1 MTGMTPNHEVG
12 LYIFILAGFLG
23 YHVISRVPPLL
34 HTPLMSATNAISG
47 ISLIG
52 SLTVVGAAAQS
63 GDWVSLILGFVA
75 IGCSSTNVVGG
86 FLITDRM
93 LAMFKSERE
102 AKSGGLLSERA
113 LVTGGVVL
121 LVVGTAG
128 FWWGTTT
135 SWPGTDTKIIHPDEV
150 LRYLYILS
158 AVLFILGLKG
168 LSSPKWARRGM
179 FLAEFGMA
187 VAIIGTL
194 FDSRIHGQGYAGYA
208 WIAGGVLI
216 GSVAGGSM
224 GLRIPMTAVPQ
235 RTALSHSL
243 GALAAMLIGIA
254 EYVRHPEE
262 LIGDRITMTALGF
275 EVVIGGLTFTGSLM
289 AAGKLQELLP
299 GAPITYKGQNA
310 SNFVLLAAMTGC
322 LITLICVPTLSP
334 LFYLMV
340 ALALLFGVLL
350 VIPIGAADMPVVIA
364 LLNSYAGLADAAM
377 GFVLMNKIQII
388 TGSLD
393 GTSGFLLSLLMCR
406 AMNRSAMN
414 VLFGAFGKVEAE
426 AAGPASE
433 AKGTVRSI
441 TAEETAVLF
450 DNARS
455 VIVVPGYG
463 MAVAQAQYAVSD
475 LAKMLQKRGI
485 DVKYA
490 IHPVAGRMPGHMNVL
505 LAEAN
510 VPYDQLYEM
519 EQINPYFGEAD
530 IALVVGA
537 NDVTNPAAKNNK
549 SSPLYGM
556 PILEVDRAK
565 SIIVLKRSMRP
576 GFAGVDNDLYY
587 NPKCMM
593 LFGDAKESLNKLFAA
608 LKS

>member
-1 MTGMTPNHEVG
+1 MTPNHEVG

-52 SLTVVGAAAQS
+52 SLVVAGADYPDSPHFEVFGMTVNLS
-63 GDWVSLILGFVA
+63 TLLGFLAVA
-75 IGCSSTNVVGG
+75 CSSTNVVGG

-93 LAMFKSERE
+93 LKMFKSERDRTV
-102 AKSGGLLSERA
+102 AGPWYQLSPAA
-113 LVTGGVVL
+113 LAIAL
-121 LVVGTAG
+121 LVLVGFLATLI
-128 FWWGTTT
+128 WW
-135 SWPGTDTKIIHPDEV
+135 SELRAIPAKEV
-150 LRYLYILS
+150 LSYLYIVS
-158 AVLFILGLKG
+158 SVLFILGLKG
-168 LSSPKWARRGM
+168 LSSPKYARKGM
-179 FLAEFGMA
+179 FLAEFGML
-187 VAIIGTL
+187 VAIVGTL
-194 FDSRIHGQGYAGYA
+194 FHNDIKNYG
-208 WIAGGVLI
+208 WIFTGLII
-216 GSVAGGSM
+216 GSLVGGSM

-243 GALAAMLIGIA
+243 GALAATLVGISEYLRHQERLKGLEML
-254 EYVRHPEE
+254 P
-262 LIGDRITMTALGF
+262 LGF

-289 AAGKLQELLP
+289 AAAKLQGLLP

-310 SNFVLLAAMTGC
+310 SNFTLLAV
-322 LITLICVPTLSP
+322 LIGTLVYLLWVPSAGP
-334 LFYLMV
+334 FFFLMV
-340 ALALLFGVLL
+340 VLALLFGFLL
-350 VIPIGAADMPVVIA
+350 VVPIGAADMPVVIA

-393 GTSGFLLSLLMCR
+393 GTSGLLLSLLMCR

-414 VLFGAFGKVEAE
+414 VLFGAFGKIEPEAPG
-426 AAGPASE
+426 AAADQ

-441 TAEETAVLF
+441 VPEEVGVLL
-450 DNARS
+450 DSARS

-463 MAVAQAQYAVSD
+463 MAVAQAQYAISD
-475 LAKMLQKRGI
+475 LAKILKKRGI

-519 EQINPYFGEAD
+519 EQINPYFAEAD

-537 NDVTNPAAKNNK
+537 NDVTNPAARTNK

-587 NPKCMM
+587 DPKCMM
-593 LFGDAKESLNKLFAA
+593 LFGDAKESLNQLFAA
-608 LKS
+608 LK

>member
-1 MTGMTPNHEVG
+1 MTADPRDVEIG

-52 SLTVVGAAAQS
+52 SLVVAGAEYNPLS
-63 GDWVSLILGFVA
+63 TFLGFIAVT
-75 IGCSSTNVVGG
+75 CSSVNVVGG

-93 LAMFKSERE
+93 LKMFKTAHDRT
-102 AKSGGLLSERA
+102 AQRRWLPSGSGRLLAVAGLAVLAGGA
-113 LVTGGVVL
+113 LAGWVWLEQVQGAL
-121 LVVGTAG
+121 AG
-128 FWWGTTT
+128 FERMTAL
-135 SWPGTDTKIIHPDEV
+135 KF
-150 LRYLYILS
+150 LYILS

-168 LSSPKWARRGM
+168 LSSPRFARRGM
-179 FLAEFGMA
+179 FLAELGMA
-187 VAIIGTL
+187 LAVIGTL
-194 FDSRIHGQGYAGYA
+194 FHEEIRNYT
-208 WIAGGVLI
+208 WITVGFLI
-216 GSVAGGSM
+216 GSVIGGGM

-243 GALAAMLIGIA
+243 GALAATLVGIS
-254 EYVRHPEE
+254 EYVRHHQGH
-262 LIGDRITMTALGF
+262 LSGVQMTPLGF

-289 AAGKLQELLP
+289 AAAKLQGLLP

-310 SNFVLLAAMTGC
+310 SNITLLAVMVG
-322 LITLICVPTLSP
+322 TLLYLVAVPAAAP
-334 LFYLMV
+334 LFFLLV
-340 ALALLFGVLL
+340 ALALLFGFLL

-406 AMNRSAMN
+406 AMNRSALN
-414 VLFGAFGKVEAE
+414 VLFGAFGKVEKEESGPAAE
-426 AAGPASE
+426 AR
-433 AKGTVRSI
+433 GTVRSL
-441 TAEETAVLF
+441 TPEELGVLL
-450 DNARS
+450 DSARS
-455 VIVVPGYG
+455 VIIVPGYG
-463 MAVAQAQYAVSD
+463 MAVAQAQHAVAD
-475 LAKMLQKRGI
+475 LAKVLLKRGI

-519 EQINPYFGEAD
+519 EQINPYFAEAD

-556 PILEVDRAK
+556 PILEVERAR
-565 SIIVLKRSMRP
+565 SIIVLKRSLRP
-576 GFAGVDNDLYY
+576 GFAGVDNDLYHD
-587 NPKCMM
+587 PKCMM
-593 LFGDAKESLNKLFAA
+593 LFGDAKESLNKLFAQ
-608 LKS
+608 LKG

>member
-1 MTGMTPNHEVG
+1 MT
-12 LYIFILAGFLG
+12 
-23 YHVISRVPPLL
+23 
-34 HTPLMSATNAISG
+34 
-47 ISLIG
+47 
-52 SLTVVGAAAQS
+52 
-63 GDWVSLILGFVA
+63 
-75 IGCSSTNVVGG
+75 
-86 FLITDRM
+86 
-93 LAMFKSERE
+93 
-102 AKSGGLLSERA
+102 A
-113 LVTGGVVL
+113 L
-121 LVVGTAG
+121 
-128 FWWGTTT
+128 
-135 SWPGTDTKIIHPDEV
+135 K
-150 LRYLYILS
+150 YLYIVS

-168 LSSPKWARRGM
+168 LSSPRYARKGM
-179 FLAEFGMA
+179 FLAEFGMVVA
-187 VAIIGTL
+187 VVGTL
-194 FDSRIHGQGYAGYA
+194 FHEDIIDYT
-208 WIAGGVLI
+208 WIILGFAL
-216 GSVAGGSM
+216 GSVIGGSM

-243 GALAAMLIGIA
+243 GALAATLVGVA
-254 EYVRHPEE
+254 EYFRHGEH
-262 LIGDRITMTALGF
+262 LSGVQMTPLGF
-275 EVVIGGLTFTGSLM
+275 QVVIGGLTFTGSLM
-289 AAGKLQELLP
+289 AAAKLQGLLP

-310 SNFVLLAAMTGC
+310 SNIILFAVMVGA
-322 LITLICVPTLSP
+322 LIFLIFEPSFSAV
-334 LFYLMV
+334 FFLMV
-340 ALALLFGVLL
+340 ALALLFGFLL

-414 VLFGAFGKVEAE
+414 VLFGAFGKIEKE
-426 AAGPASE
+426 EQGPAAE

-441 TAEETAVLF
+441 TAEELAVLL
-450 DNARS
+450 DGAQS

-463 MAVAQAQYAVSD
+463 MAVAQAQHAVSD
-475 LAKMLQKRGI
+475 LAKILIKRGTS
-485 DVKYA
+485 VKYA

-519 EQINPYFGEAD
+519 EQINPYFAEAD
-530 IALVVGA
+530 VALVVGA

-556 PILEVDRAK
+556 PILEVERAR

-593 LFGDAKESLNKLFAA
+593 LFGDAKDSLNKLFAA

>member
-1 MTGMTPNHEVG
+1 MTPNHEVG

-23 YHVISRVPPLL
+23 FHVISRVPPLL

-52 SLTVVGAAAQS
+52 SLVIAGANYDILS
-63 GDWVSLILGFVA
+63 SILGFIAVA
-75 IGCSSTNVVGG
+75 CSSTNVVGG

-93 LAMFKSERE
+93 LKMFKTERDQK
-102 AKSGGLLSERA
+102 ARGGGLRLP
-113 LVTGGVVL
+113 GGVGL
-121 LVVGTAG
+121 ALAIGLVCPLALI
-128 FWWGTTT
+128 FWWEEISGIDPTAA
-135 SWPGTDTKIIHPDEV
+135 

-168 LSSPKWARRGM
+168 LSSPKYARRGM
-179 FLAEFGMA
+179 FLAEFGML
-187 VAIIGTL
+187 VAIVGTLFHDDIKPTGFFWIVPGLIIGT
-194 FDSRIHGQGYAGYA
+194 
-208 WIAGGVLI
+208 V
-216 GSVAGGSM
+216 VGGSM

-243 GALAAMLIGIA
+243 GALAATLVGVS
-254 EYVRHPEE
+254 EYLRHVGTPG
-262 LIGDRITMTALGF
+262 LDHYSMIPLGF
-275 EVVIGGLTFTGSLM
+275 EVMIGGLTFTGSLM
-289 AAGKLQELLP
+289 AAAKLQELLP
-299 GAPITYKGQNA
+299 GAPITYKGQNL
-310 SNFVLLAAMTGC
+310 SNFALLAVMLGSFIY
-322 LITLICVPTLSP
+322 LIVHPTTMP
-334 LFYLMV
+334 LFFLMV
-340 ALALLFGVLL
+340 VLALGFGLLL
-350 VIPIGAADMPVVIA
+350 VVPIGAADMPVVIA

-414 VLFGAFGKVEAE
+414 VLFGAFGKIQTDAQ
-426 AAGPASE
+426 AQAGE
-433 AKGTVRSI
+433 AKGTVRNI
-441 TAEETAVLF
+441 QPEELAVLLES
-450 DNARS
+450 ARS

-475 LAKMLQKRGI
+475 LAKLLMKRGVDI
-485 DVKYA
+485 KYA

-510 VPYDQLYEM
+510 IPYDQLYEM
-519 EQINPYFGEAD
+519 EQINPYFAEAD

-576 GFAGVDNDLYY
+576 GFAGVDNELYY
-587 NPKCMM
+587 DPKCMM

>member
-1 MTGMTPNHEVG
+1 MMPTPEEVG
-12 LYIFILAGFLG
+12 LYIFILAGFVG

-52 SLTVVGAAAQS
+52 SLVVVGEMHDGPSIA
-63 GDWVSLILGFVA
+63 LGFIAVA
-75 IGCSSTNVVGG
+75 CSSTNVVGG

-93 LAMFKSERE
+93 LAMFKSERD
-102 AKSGGLLSERA
+102 AKSAAWLSER
-113 LVTGGVVL
+113 LFVVTGVL
-121 LVVGTAG
+121 VLAAGTAAFG
-128 FWWGTTT
+128 WGVY
-135 SWPGTDTKIIHPDEV
+135 TKVIDPEEV
-150 LRYLYILS
+150 LRYLYIVS

-194 FDSRIHGQGYAGYA
+194 FDTRIVNWGYA
-208 WIAGGVLI
+208 WIGGGMLI
-216 GSVAGGSM
+216 GSTVGASM

-243 GALAAMLIGIA
+243 GALAATLVGVS
-254 EYVRHPEE
+254 EYLRHQEH
-262 LIGDRITMTALGF
+262 LTGLQMTPLGF

-289 AAGKLQELLP
+289 AAAKLQELLP

-310 SNFVLLAAMTGC
+310 SNFLLLGGLVGC
-322 LITLICVPTLSP
+322 LITLIVMPSATG
-334 LFYLMV
+334 LFFLMV
-340 ALALLFGVLL
+340 VLALAFGFLL

-393 GTSGFLLSLLMCR
+393 GTSGFLLAMLMCR
-406 AMNRSAMN
+406 AMNRSAAN
-414 VLFGAFGKVEAE
+414 VLFGAFGKVEKDEQA
-426 AAGPASE
+426 AAGE

-441 TAEETAVLF
+441 TPDELAVVF
-450 DNARS
+450 DSARS
-455 VIVVPGYG
+455 IIVVPGYG

-475 LAKMLQKRGI
+475 LARMLSKRGI
-485 DVKYA
+485 SVKYA

-519 EQINPYFGEAD
+519 EQINPYFAEAD

-587 NPKCMM
+587 DPKCMM
-593 LFGDAKESLNKLFAA
+593 LFGDAKDSLNKLFAA
-608 LKS
+608 MK

>member
-1 MTGMTPNHEVG
+1 MTPTPEEVG

-52 SLTVVGAAAQS
+52 SLVVAGAQYS
-63 GDWVSLILGFVA
+63 PLSTFLGFAAVT
-75 IGCSSTNVVGG
+75 CSATNVVGG

-93 LAMFKSERE
+93 LKMFKKGQDRTAERR
-102 AKSGGLLSERA
+102 GFRFNWPILVTA
-113 LVTGGVVL
+113 LVIIVAAVVL
-121 LVVGTAG
+121 LRRV
-128 FWWGTTT
+128 
-135 SWPGTDTKIIHPDEV
+135 HPNEV

-168 LSSPKWARRGM
+168 LSSPRWARQGM
-179 FLAEFGMA
+179 FLAEFGML
-187 VAIIGTL
+187 VAIVGTL
-194 FDSRIHGQGYAGYA
+194 FDEQIQTFGYV
-208 WIAGGVLI
+208 WITLGLVLGSIIGGT
-216 GSVAGGSM
+216 M

-243 GALAAMLIGIA
+243 GALAATLVGIA
-254 EYVRHPEE
+254 EYLRHGGLLSDEFT
-262 LIGDRITMTALGF
+262 RATMVALGF
-275 EVVIGGLTFTGSLM
+275 QVVIGGLTFTGSLM
-289 AAGKLQELLP
+289 AAAKLQGLLP

-310 SNFVLLAAMTGC
+310 SNFALLAVMVVS
-322 LITLICVPTLSP
+322 LLTLIASPSASP
-334 LFYLMV
+334 LFFLV
-340 ALALLFGVLL
+340 VVLALLFGFLL

-426 AAGPASE
+426 VEGPAAE

-441 TAEETAVLF
+441 TPDELAVLF
-450 DNARS
+450 DDARS

-475 LAKMLQKRGI
+475 LAKMLIKRGI

-519 EQINPYFGEAD
+519 EQINPYFAEAD

-537 NDVTNPAAKNNK
+537 NDVTNPAARTNK

-556 PILEVDRAK
+556 PILEVDRAR

>member
-1 MTGMTPNHEVG
+1 MTTELEIG

-23 YHVISRVPPLL
+23 YHVITRIPPLL

-52 SLTVVGAAAQS
+52 SLVVAGANYSRLSTV
-63 GDWVSLILGFVA
+63 LGFIAVT
-75 IGCSSTNVVGG
+75 CSSTNVVGG

-93 LAMFKSERE
+93 LKMFKRKQEMGIQRRWHQLNRQQWLAISV
-102 AKSGGLLSERA
+102 LIL
-113 LVTGGVVL
+113 VL
-121 LVVGTAG
+121 LLLIFWLRRPGTARNVADAA
-128 FWWGTTT
+128 TA
-135 SWPGTDTKIIHPDEV
+135 
-150 LRYLYILS
+150 LRYSYIVS

-168 LSSPKWARRGM
+168 LSSPKYARKGM
-179 FLAEFGMA
+179 FLAAFGMLM
-187 VAIIGTL
+187 AIVGTL
-194 FDSRIHGQGYAGYA
+194 FHPEIVSYR
-208 WIAGGVLI
+208 WIAIGLAI
-216 GSVAGGSM
+216 GSIVGGSM

-243 GALAAMLIGIA
+243 GALAASLIGIS
-254 EYVRHPEE
+254 EYVRH
-262 LIGDRITMTALGF
+262 LAVGLDRVKMTTIGL
-275 EVVIGGLTFTGSLM
+275 EVVIGSLTFTGSLM
-289 AAGKLQELLP
+289 AAGKLQGVLP
-299 GAPITYKGQNA
+299 GAPITYRGQNVFNIA
-310 SNFVLLAAMTGC
+310 LLIAVIG
-322 LITLICVPTLSP
+322 TLIYLVFMPAASA
-334 LFYLMV
+334 LFFV
-340 ALALLFGVLL
+340 IVGLALLFGFLL

-364 LLNSYAGLADAAM
+364 LLNSYGGLADASM

-414 VLFGAFGKVEAE
+414 VLFGAFGKVQAEEAG
-426 AAGPASE
+426 AAGE

-441 TAEETAVLF
+441 TAEELTVLV
-450 DNARS
+450 DSIRS
-455 VIVVPGYG
+455 VIIVPGYG
-463 MAVAQAQYAVSD
+463 MAVAQAQHGVSE
-475 LAKMLQKRGI
+475 LAKLLSARGI

-510 VPYDQLYEM
+510 VPYDQLYTM
-519 EQINPYFGEAD
+519 EQINPYFPEAD

-549 SSPLYGM
+549 KSPLYGM

-565 SIIVLKRSMRP
+565 SIIVLKRSLRP
-576 GFAGVDNDLYY
+576 GFAGVDNELYY
-587 NPKCMM
+587 DPKCMM
-593 LFGDAKESLNKLFAA
+593 LFGDAKESLNQLFAA

>member
-1 MTGMTPNHEVG
+1 MTTELEIG

-23 YHVISRVPPLL
+23 FHIISRVPPLL

-52 SLTVVGAAAQS
+52 SLVVAGADYS
-63 GDWVSLILGFVA
+63 TLSTILGFIAV
-75 IGCSSTNVVGG
+75 GCSSTNVVGG

-93 LAMFKSERE
+93 LKMFK
-102 AKSGGLLSERA
+102 KSQDQAGQRPWYQFGRRGLVILAILVAGLMA
-113 LVTGGVVL
+113 LIFFFEEILGHASNVDRHQAL
-121 LVVGTAG
+121 KL
-128 FWWGTTT
+128 
-135 SWPGTDTKIIHPDEV
+135 
-150 LRYLYILS
+150 LYILS

-168 LSSPKWARRGM
+168 LSSPKYARKGM
-179 FLAEFGMA
+179 WLAEIGMLIA
-187 VAIIGTL
+187 VVGTL
-194 FDSRIHGQGYAGYA
+194 FDPAIQNYL
-208 WIAGGVLI
+208 WITIGLII
-216 GSVAGGSM
+216 GSVVGGAM
-224 GLRIPMTAVPQ
+224 GLQIPMTAVPQ

-243 GALAAMLIGIA
+243 GALAATLVGIS
-254 EYVRHPEE
+254 EYVRHSDH
-262 LIGDRITMTALGF
+262 LTGVQMTPLGF

-289 AAGKLQELLP
+289 AAAKLQGLLP

-310 SNFVLLAAMTGC
+310 SNFLLLAVMVGS
-322 LITLICVPTLSP
+322 LITLIVMPDVSI
-334 LFYLMV
+334 LFFLMV
-340 ALALLFGVLL
+340 VLALLFGFLL

-414 VLFGAFGKVEAE
+414 VLFGAFGKVEKE
-426 AAGPASE
+426 EPGPAAE

-441 TAEETAVLF
+441 VPEELAVLL
-450 DNARS
+450 DGARS

-463 MAVAQAQYAVSD
+463 MAVAQAQHAVSD
-475 LAKMLQKRGI
+475 LARMLLKRGT

-510 VPYDQLYEM
+510 VPYDQLFEM
-519 EQINPYFGEAD
+519 EQINPYFAEAD
-530 IALVVGA
+530 VVLVVGA
-537 NDVTNPAAKNNK
+537 NDVTNPAARTNK

-556 PILEVDRAK
+556 PILEVDRAG

-608 LKS
+608 LKA